1 MILRQSKSVI
11 AMNDRD
17 IIVCRCS
24 DISLYDLKALMNQ
37 GYTSFAELKQIARIG
52 MGPCQARTCSQIVLK
67 ELAKF
72 LNVPIETL
80 TPPTVR
86 PTMTALKLKTIAK
99 GKNNE
104 EKS

>member
-1 MILRQSKSVI
+1 
-11 AMNDRD
+11 MNEKD

-24 DISLYDLKALMNQ
+24 DISLYDLKKLMEQ
-37 GYTSFAELKQIARIG
+37 GYTSFVELKQIARIG
-52 MGPCQARTCSQIVLK
+52 MGPCQGRTCSLLVLK

-72 LNVPIETL
+72 LDVPFETL

-86 PTMTALKLKTIAK
+86 PTMSALKLKMIAK

-104 EKS
+104 EQR